1 MASRIA
7 RSATLRGQTEPEPE
21 TKVGEPPEHLKED
34 AQVVWAEMTREGR
47 LWLTGADRLQ
57 VEIVAQLMAEF
68 RAGDMPSS
76 KVSILVGALNK
87 LGFGPTERSKIKAPQ
102 AKEPQRSPFEGFNQ
116 QTCVARSARHR
127 LRL

>member
-47 LWLTGADRLQ
+47 LRLTGADRLQ

-68 RAGDMPSS
+68 RRGRHAVEQGVNSCRSIEQVGLRPDRAFEDQSPAGERT
-76 KVSILVGALNK
+76 
-87 LGFGPTERSKIKAPQ
+87 TEKPI
-102 AKEPQRSPFEGFNQ
+102 
-116 QTCVARSARHR
+116 
-127 LRL
+127 

>member
-47 LWLTGADRLQ
+47 LRLTVNSLRFYAESGSRAARRCGARED
-57 VEIVAQLMAEF
+57 
-68 RAGDMPSS
+68 
-76 KVSILVGALNK
+76 
-87 LGFGPTERSKIKAPQ
+87 GP
-102 AKEPQRSPFEGFNQ
+102 
-116 QTCVARSARHR
+116 
-127 LRL
+127 